1 MSSSRCQD
9 LRTVRIT
16 GMQCLGVNLFC
27 PWTRTAREHTHTH
40 RQTQTCT
47 RTHTRT
53 RPHNFQD
60 TCLAGAARP
69 KLVEDEDHACF
80 GISMKNMKNVT
91 CTWQTCRLQVHF
103 HGKTGW
109 AFVGPGH
116 PVCPWAPCNCIVVKV
131 SSVQKSMDPR
141 FRTWKDARPDMST
154 ESAMFVACTAELH
167 KHTNT
172 LRSRMAILRRPPHRA
187 DSSNDSYSKACNS
200 I

>member
-1 MSSSRCQD
+1 MN
-9 LRTVRIT
+9 T
-16 GMQCLGVNLFC
+16 
-27 PWTRTAREHTHTH
+27 HTHTGKH
-40 RQTQTCT
+40 KRVHAHTPVPAHTTFKIHVWPVRRDPSLSRT
-47 RTHTRT
+47 RTTHVSES
-53 RPHNFQD
+53 
-60 TCLAGAARP
+60 AW
-69 KLVEDEDHACF
+69 
-80 GISMKNMKNVT
+80 KNMKNVT

-109 AFVGPGH
+109 AFAGPGH
-116 PVCPWAPCNCIVVKV
+116 PVCPWAPCNCIVVKI